1 METKEMSEEPAMVTV
16 TDGVLSEPINV
27 FVEAAVAVASGEEN
41 DGEDDVPKDKELDGV
56 VEGDRDG
63 EEEEDDD
70 NKVKI

>member
-1 METKEMSEEPAMVTV
+1 MSEEPAMVTV